1 VAGAVSCGPPA
12 SNVCPYPR
20 SLLPGPHTFPK
31 AESIVVALELKLYRS
46 PLKATSISKS
56 KSDSIAERVQQIVL
70 SFIVLVAYPK
80 AFDMSIAN
88 STHSAPR
95 PEGIADSFGSV
106 EPPLSEAEHFFKCP
120 LCGGYSMRATS
131 VGWTSIKSCCPPGVR
146 LDAIAL
152 FSRETTLTEFCRAPS
167 VLSSGVARRLL
178 IEAVQLL

>member
-1 VAGAVSCGPPA
+1 M
-12 SNVCPYPR
+12 
-20 SLLPGPHTFPK
+20 
-31 AESIVVALELKLYRS
+31 
-46 PLKATSISKS
+46 
-56 KSDSIAERVQQIVL
+56 AERVQQIVL
-70 SFIVLVAYPK
+70 LFIVLVAYPK
-80 AFDMSIAN
+80 DFDMSIAN

-95 PEGIADSFGSV
+95 PEGIAESFGSV

-131 VGWTSIKSCCPPGVR
+131 VGSTSIKSRCPPGVR